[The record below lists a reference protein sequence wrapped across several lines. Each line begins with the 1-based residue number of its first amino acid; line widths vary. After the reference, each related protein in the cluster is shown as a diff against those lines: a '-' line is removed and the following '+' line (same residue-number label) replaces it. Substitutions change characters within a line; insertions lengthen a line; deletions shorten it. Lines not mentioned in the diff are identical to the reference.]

1 MKLLSIIIMVFTVSL
16 GIADADT
23 SSRVPEKVQAEIQRR
38 LDAEKYTGL
47 VIGFVDKDD
56 VHYAF
61 YGKKRLDPP
70 EQPNPPNLP
79 DADTIYEIGSITKV
93 FTAILLA
100 DQCQRTPMTLD
111 DPMGKYLPPDTKVPT
126 RNGKDITLKHLVTH
140 TSGLPRMPDNF
151 APADPSNPYS
161 DYTAEMMLAFL
172 SNCTLERDIGAEV
185 AYSNF
190 GMGLLGYILEQATGT
205 SYETLV
211 KERITGP
218 LGMTHTGIHL
228 SPEMQKNLAP
238 GYAFGMA
245 VPNWDIDSLAGAGAL
260 RSSVRDMCR
269 FIAANMGL
277 YKTDLLPLLK
287 QTHQP
292 VKALQI
298 PDMEVGLAWH
308 IRSKDNVRVVWH
320 NGGTGGYRS
329 FAGFLADGSRGVVVL
344 GNSAE
349 SVDDIGFHLLHS
361 GFALKETKPAASV
374 ALKNLL
380 AEHSPDTAIATF
392 KTFWETNKDT
402 LEYSEHRFNILG
414 YNCMQQGELDKALAV
429 FTLNT
434 EMSPDSANVWDSLGE
449 AWKNKGNTEKA
460 VAAYTEALKRNPR
473 MASARTMLTELGV
486 NPDDVIPEVT
496 VPLEILKKYV
506 GEYALAPAFTIT
518 IRLEG
523 DQLIQQ
529 ATGQDAYPIFPASQT
544 RFYLKVADA
553 QMAFHTDDTGTVTG
567 MTLYQ
572 GGMELP
578 GKKIK

>member
-1 MKLLSIIIMVFTVSL
+1 MKQLTIVFSLIALSI
-16 GIADADT
+16 GCAAAET
-23 SSRVPEKVQAEIQRR
+23 STLVPEPVQAEIQRR
-38 LDAEKYTGL
+38 LDADKYTGL
-47 VIGFVDKDD
+47 AIGIVDSDGT
-56 VHYAF
+56 HYCF
-61 YGKKRLDPP
+61 YGKKQQDPP
-70 EQPNPPNLP
+70 DPP
-79 DADTIYEIGSITKV
+79 DADTMYEIGSITKV

-100 DQCQRTPMTLD
+100 DQCRRTDLTLD
-111 DPMGKYLPPDTKVPT
+111 DPIRKYLPPGTSVPT
-126 RNGKDITLKHLVTH
+126 RNGKEITLKHLVTH

-151 APADPSNPYS
+151 KPADPRNPFADYS
-161 DYTAEMMLAFL
+161 TEMMLAFL

-190 GMGLLGYILEQATGT
+190 GVGLLGYILEQVTGQ

-228 SPEMQKNLAP
+228 SPEMKKSLAP
-238 GYAFGMA
+238 GYAYGMA
-245 VPNWDIDSLAGAGAL
+245 VPNWDIVSLAGAGAL

-277 YKTDLLPLLK
+277 YETDLLPILQ

-292 VKALQI
+292 VKALPI

-308 IRSKDNVRVVWH
+308 IRSKDDVRVIWH

-329 FAGFLADGSRGVVVL
+329 FAGFLAGGNRGVVVL

-349 SVDDIGFHLLHS
+349 SVDDIGFHLLFS
-361 GFALKETKPAASV
+361 GFELKETQPAASV
-374 ALKNLL
+374 TLKKYM
-380 AEHSPDTAIATF
+380 AEKPPADAIAAF
-392 KTFWETNKDT
+392 KTFWETHKEA
-402 LEYSEHRFNILG
+402 LEYSEHRINLLG
-414 YNCMQQGELDKALAV
+414 YRYMENGEMDKALAV
-429 FTLNT
+429 FQLNT

-449 AWKNKGNTEKA
+449 AWKNKGQKEKSI
-460 VAAYTEALKRNPR
+460 AAYTEALKRNPK
-473 MASARTMLTELGV
+473 MASARKMLTELGV
-486 NPDDVIPEVT
+486 NPDDVIPKVT
-496 VPLEILKKYV
+496 VPAEILKKYV
-506 GEYALAPAFTIT
+506 GEYELAPGFTIT

-529 ATGQDAYPIFPASQT
+529 ATGQDAYPIFPASET
-544 RFYLKVADA
+544 RFYLKVVDA
-553 QMAFHTDDTGTVTG
+553 QMAFHTDDTGAVTG

-572 GGMELP
+572 GGQELP